1 MKKSSCIVVIAL
13 ALMAGLSYAGEVV
26 YTLWENDAGQFVVL
40 IQNDTDSAV
49 RVQSILIVF
58 YNQKGKPIDK
68 QNVPCTGNCRLA
80 AHDKRDF
87 GPYTPPKETESARVL
102 NVNYHVE

>member
-1 MKKSSCIVVIAL
+1 MTKSSYMVVVVL
-13 ALMAGLSYAGEVV
+13 ALMAGVSYAGGGV
-26 YTLWENDAGQFVVL
+26 YTPLEKDAGQFVVL

-87 GPYTPPKETESARVL
+87 GPYTPPPQTESARVL
-102 NVNYHVE
+102 NVKFLVE